1 MSYEWNAGGGASAC
15 AAIAMVALT
24 RTARRGIGLTLTL
37 AVSGLVALGAWGCE
51 ADRGTGLRRTEPTGT
66 ADPVRSAAAPAPVR
80 AARDLAEDEARGG
93 HTLARHVGLTDDD
106 LRTRLRRERRIS
118 AASTWTDRAT
128 AERVVYAAIA
138 ASADRVGRWAART
151 GRRPNLALD
160 YRGRSGTPLGRS
172 LVRGTRRAVECLD
185 ATVVLKWDVAHGDY
199 FVLTAYPEAR
209 P

>member
-1 MSYEWNAGGGASAC
+1 ML
-15 AAIAMVALT
+15 ALIGT
-24 RTARRGIGLTLTL
+24 TRRGVGLTLTL

-51 ADRGTGLRRTEPTGT
+51 ADRGTGLRRTDPTGT
-66 ADPVRSAAAPAPVR
+66 ADSARSAAGPAPVK

-93 HTLARHVGLTDDD
+93 HTLARHVDLTDDD

-128 AERVVYAAIA
+128 AERVVYEAIA
-138 ASADRVGRWAART
+138 QSAERVGRWATRT
-151 GRRPNLALD
+151 GTRPNLALD
-160 YRGRSGTPLGRS
+160 YRGRSGDPLGRS
-172 LVRGTRRAVECLD
+172 LVRGARRAVECLD
-185 ATVVLKWDVAHGDY
+185 ATVVLKWDEARGDY